1 MTEDQETL
9 GAAHLYKQAAAN
21 ATIKSNGVQSEEGGI
36 STASG
41 LFTQDSRVNDYAK
54 INSFYEK

>member
-41 LFTQDSRVNDYAK
+41 LFT
-54 INSFYEK
+54 